1 MKPYSI
7 VEFGKELQKYGLN
20 IGENPAF
27 GSGKVG
33 KHSPGSYHYAG
44 KAIDVT
50 DWRPDIAPAYEG
62 GKPIPWQQRTGELAY
77 RARKSGLF
85 TEAIGPEDPAHKTHV
100 HLALKDKVTT
110 TPEMV
115 QWIATGRYKT
125 PEGKLTDVMPGFN
138 QQASP
143 QAAQPPST
151 QTPGGD
157 TYIFV
162 SSPKQKAKE
171 TLASYIQ
178 NKLQSSVD
186 EYSPVTLNLAT
197 PLMNQISQTLQ
208 SAPSEYYT

>member
-1 MKPYSI
+1 MKSYSI
-7 VEFGKELQKYGLN
+7 VDFAKELQQHGLT
-20 IGENPAF
+20 IGENPYV